1 MSDQWYYV
9 RSGAQVGPISWE
21 EFRSLVERG
30 ELADIDAVWTR
41 GLPGWTPLKQV
52 RERIAPRRV
61 EDPLVALG
69 LGVMDLGLDRP
80 KPATGKFVPRIYP
93 MELWDRISRAL
104 FVAVA
109 VGLAWGIRGDF
120 GHMLG
125 AMYPGA
131 ILLMALAYVSG
142 QESLIRSMPV
152 LAAASALGIGYGG
165 NMSYGILHGYAQ
177 ADTFN
182 NYAYGFLALFLQGGA
197 WGFYGGALVGML
209 LERNRAKWTDWAGGI
224 AVMVLSSFL
233 LWWVVF
239 EAIGFDINPPRSNS
253 ALAHLGG
260 AIGLLLW
267 FLYRKL
273 PVASRASLLGFV
285 GFGLGMAG
293 GRLIGNVFHNLEGH
307 FEINHWNTME
317 VSCGLI
323 GGFIVAFGLLGMRF
337 RDRATDRALTPW
349 DGVASVFVLGMIPLL
364 HLLTRVKGE
373 DRTGWGAKLAEF
385 GSSWSVDGISGA
397 LQVVV
402 LLGFIG
408 AGVWIY
414 GQATEKDRWGAL
426 PVLWLSLVMILFQNL
441 RALYFFTPS
450 RPGYVNMHSV
460 FWLLFLAMVAYVAW
474 REYQEGHTDE
484 CDSDEESDHVPWKA
498 WGATALVG
506 FVLVVLGAGLVN
518 GPTTMKNACTRWPIW
533 EWNQKPVAE
542 TPSAE

>member
-1 MSDQWYYV
+1 
-9 RSGAQVGPISWE
+9 
-21 EFRSLVERG
+21 
-30 ELADIDAVWTR
+30 
-41 GLPGWTPLKQV
+41 
-52 RERIAPRRV
+52 
-61 EDPLVALG
+61 
-69 LGVMDLGLDRP
+69 MDLGLDRP